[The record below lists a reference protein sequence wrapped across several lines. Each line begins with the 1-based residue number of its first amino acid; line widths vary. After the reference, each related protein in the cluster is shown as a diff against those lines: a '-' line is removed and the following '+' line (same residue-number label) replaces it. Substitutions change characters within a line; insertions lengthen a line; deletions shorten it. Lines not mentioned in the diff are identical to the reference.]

1 MIDIFIGLYNFTL
14 YYNKSNKKRHL
25 IQLETRATSSYS
37 PYEYATIRPSP
48 KLDRNIVVSPKICH
62 KTLTIL

>member
-1 MIDIFIGLYNFTL
+1 MIDIFIGLHNFTL
-14 YYNKSNKKRHL
+14 YSNKSNKKRHL

-37 PYEYATIRPSP
+37 YEYATIRPSP
-48 KLDRNIVVSPKICH
+48 ELDRNIVVSLKICH

>member
-14 YYNKSNKKRHL
+14 YYNNSNKKRHL

-37 PYEYATIRPSP
+37 PYEYATLRP
-48 KLDRNIVVSPKICH
+48 LILIVI
-62 KTLTIL
+62 